1 MLDYL
6 KKRFKRRA
14 WRGIRLRLAIVSQLA
29 LLPFIMLRAVEL
41 SNEKAAAYETA
52 WNDLEA
58 IGMAGAERFL
68 DVIDDARATLQV
80 LGRLP
85 QVNLGTESCRA
96 TLDNVLLDKP
106 WAVGFH
112 VADSN
117 GTILCS
123 TSPETIG
130 VDIHDR
136 GYFQEAL
143 RMRGFAVGNF
153 IVGRKSSIPVIGT
166 AIATGRNG
174 SLHVLVATINLGW
187 LKAIAAKVAAHG
199 AGDTVHLL
207 DGSHKSLARF
217 PSQGAAAGDGEAMLV
232 DELLRSKNR
241 LVRQAAPGGPRRL
254 ATSIVVPGTRAR
266 LVIGRDETTA
276 MAAIDAG
283 IKRIALAWLAIALA
297 TLAMVWLYAEAIIV
311 VPITILSSVA
321 GRIGRGELDARVG
334 ARGWAGEFRELGATI
349 DIMGVKLQSQI
360 DELGQKERRSRTAA
374 MQDGLTGIPNRRS
387 FDAELD
393 GALQAAKAG
402 GGAISAI
409 MIDVDHF
416 KKFND
421 RYGHVAGDDA
431 LRRVASAL
439 AGACSGCGAFA
450 ARIGGEEFAALVR
463 AGERDAFEVAI
474 LLRQA
479 IHALYL
485 PHVDSATGTLT
496 ASIGVASLAAPA
508 DGTVRELMAAAD
520 AALYAAKYLERDQ
533 IVRASELN
541 ARAA

>member
-1 MLDYL
+1 MLRYL
-6 KKRFKRRA
+6 KKQFERRA
-14 WRGIRLRLAIVSQLA
+14 WFGIRLRLAILSQLA

-52 WNDLEA
+52 WNELEA
-58 IGMAGAERFL
+58 IGLSGAERFL

-85 QVNLGTESCRA
+85 QVNLGTGSCGE
-96 TLDNVLLDKP
+96 TLANVLQDKP

-123 TSPETIG
+123 TSPETVG
-130 VDIHDR
+130 VDIRDR
-136 GYFQEAL
+136 DYFQEAL
-143 RMRGFAVGNF
+143 RMRGFAAGNF
-153 IVGRKSSIPVIGT
+153 IIGRKSSIPVIGT

-174 SLHVLVATINLGW
+174 SLHVLVATINLRW
-187 LKAIAAKVAAHG
+187 LEAIAAKVAAHG
-199 AGDTVHLL
+199 AGDTVYLL
-207 DGSHKSLARF
+207 DGSHKGLARF
-217 PSQGAAAGDGEAMLV
+217 PSQGAAAGDGETVLV

-241 LVRQAAPGGPRRL
+241 LLRQAAPGGPRRL
-254 ATSIVVPGTRAR
+254 AISTVVPGTSAR
-266 LVIGRDETTA
+266 LVIGRDEATA
-276 MAAIDAG
+276 MAAFDAG
-283 IKRIALAWLAIALA
+283 IKRIAVAWLAVALA
-297 TLAMVWLYAEAIIV
+297 TLAMVWLFAEAIFI

-334 ARGWAGEFRELGATI
+334 ARRWPREFKELGATI
-349 DIMGVKLQSQI
+349 DIMGGRLQSQVG
-360 DELGQKERRSRTAA
+360 ELGLNELHLRAAA

-393 GALQAAKAG
+393 GAVQAAKAG
-402 GGAISAI
+402 GGALSAI

-431 LRRVASAL
+431 LRRVAAAL
-439 AGACSGCGAFA
+439 AGACAGRGAFV

-463 AGERDAFEVAI
+463 AGEQDAFEVAI
-474 LLRQA
+474 LLRKA
-479 IHALYL
+479 IHALYI

-496 ASIGVASLAAPA
+496 ASIGVASLAASA
-508 DGTVRELMAAAD
+508 AATVRDLMAAAD

-533 IVRASELN
+533 IVCASELIG
-541 ARAA
+541 RAA